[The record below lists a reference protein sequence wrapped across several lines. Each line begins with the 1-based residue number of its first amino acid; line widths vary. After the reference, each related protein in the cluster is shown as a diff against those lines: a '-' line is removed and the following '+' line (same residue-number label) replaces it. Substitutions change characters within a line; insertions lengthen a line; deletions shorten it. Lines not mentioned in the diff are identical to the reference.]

1 MCGCRIRNKIQ
12 PAHIREGFSD
22 TEDLRTSYDLK
33 RLTQHHTLL
42 YRIVMDR
49 PGITSPELLRVYI
62 KECKS
67 KNWKAV
73 AERTFSLY
81 MKRMTELKLFESERV
96 RVKGR
101 VHSYSVRDHSG

>member
-1 MCGCRIRNKIQ
+1 M
-12 PAHIREGFSD
+12 FSD

-49 PGITSPELLRVYI
+49 PGITSSELLRAYL
-62 KECKS
+62 KECKT
-67 KNWKAV
+67 KNWKPV

-81 MKRMTELKLFESERV
+81 MKRMTELKLLKAERA
-96 RVKGR
+96 RVKGG
-101 VHSYSVRDHSG
+101 VHAYMVRDHS